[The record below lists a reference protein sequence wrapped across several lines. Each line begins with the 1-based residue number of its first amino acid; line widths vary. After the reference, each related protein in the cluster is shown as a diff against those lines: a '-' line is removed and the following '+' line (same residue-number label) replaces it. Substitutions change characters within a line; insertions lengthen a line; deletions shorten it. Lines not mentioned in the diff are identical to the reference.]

1 METVSSRY
9 GNCQF
14 PPWELTVTKLDDAT
28 IDGQWGGHLLTLY
41 VLSLTRMTIND
52 PWMTVN
58 KNFMLNFRTFIL
70 IESWKG
76 WMLRLPA
83 FCWWASSP
91 QKICSPTINPF
102 GISLWQKEKQWKPV
116 VRGKAILHDCMVFI
130 VFFNFSTLSTKL
142 TKNRFLLIIATVV
155 IGESIGERSLFW
167 KKTQFYLAVSL

>member
-1 METVSSRY
+1 MTFWDPKQLETPLNKGSFRITSVVETVSSRN

-14 PPWELTVTKLDDAT
+14 PPWKLTVTKLDDAT

-91 QKICSPTINPF
+91 LENMQPHHQSRWDF
-102 GISLWQKEKQWKPV
+102 
-116 VRGKAILHDCMVFI
+116 
-130 VFFNFSTLSTKL
+130 TLTERKTVKTSCARKSNL
-142 TKNRFLLIIATVV
+142 IWLYGFYCFL
-155 IGESIGERSLFW
+155 
-167 KKTQFYLAVSL
+167 